1 MQELKRDRCLKC
13 AEPTEH
19 GYVFCEKCTPRYGQ
33 TTRIF
38 SNELQK
44 KGMKKI
50 ARANETSPGFEL
62 NHKHVLLVLLGFLM
76 LFFS

>member
-1 MQELKRDRCLKC
+1 LIYQVKDIENYGKQK
-13 AEPTEH
+13 
-19 GYVFCEKCTPRYGQ
+19 GNEKT
-33 TTRIF
+33 
-38 SNELQK
+38 
-44 KGMKKI
+44 